1 LDRDDHGTETA
12 VEKNVFIYNS
22 EDPGL
27 GSGDICSPRTKSLW
41 TTTSKMV
48 RGIDMPFDPSNGIKE
63 LCKVAFAVK
72 GWNASSV
79 DKAFEER
86 P

>member
-1 LDRDDHGTETA
+1 
-12 VEKNVFIYNS
+12 
-22 EDPGL
+22 
-27 GSGDICSPRTKSLW
+27 
-41 TTTSKMV
+41 MV

-63 LCKVAFAVK
+63 LCKVVFAVK